1 MKEISKSIGKRIRQ
15 AREDKGVTQKE
26 LGDFLGYS
34 PMGVS
39 HFEKGIRELKFSD
52 LQKLS
57 GYFGKDL
64 SYFLASGQTMF
75 RAGKNANQQDGVA
88 DSLASFDR
96 YLIERKNKK

>member
-1 MKEISKSIGKRIRQ
+1 MQEITKAIGEKIKQ
-15 AREDKGVTQKE
+15 AREEKGLTQKE

-52 LQKLS
+52 LKKLS

-64 SYFLASGQTMF
+64 SYFLASGRTMF
-75 RAGKNANQQDGVA
+75 RTGKNADQDGVA
-88 DSLASFDR
+88 DSLASFEKH
-96 YLIERKNKK
+96 LIERKSKQ

>member
-1 MKEISKSIGKRIRQ
+1 MKEITKAMGEKIKE
-15 AREDKGVTQKE
+15 AREEKGLTQKE

-57 GYFGKDL
+57 SYFGKDL

-75 RAGKNANQQDGVA
+75 RAGKNANQDGVA
-88 DSLASFDR
+88 DSLAAFDR
-96 YLIERKNKK
+96 HLIERKNKQ